1 MENNYYIT
9 LLDHVKQGITYRQI
23 DILGFK
29 EAWS

>member
-1 MENNYYIT
+1 MENNYFT
-9 LLDHVKQGITYRQI
+9 LLDYVKQGITYRQI